1 MRSLVI
7 ALAGTGSEVSWGSC
21 KNSSSSPTSV
31 LWLLELHCPGH
42 GKGCWVWPT
51 DFWCETEQQQPVDDN
66 TWLAVRVVGG
76 ADSQYDIPIQ
86 LTPPAHTD
94 TYTPDKNPPV
104 RKKSN
109 KWMNLRNDKISNRHS
124 CRSQYDIDNLFS
136 DGLHRTCQQ
145 VPSPSHHFSQI
156 SWDLKHTLLLFLVGI
171 WIDKT
176 K

>member
-1 MRSLVI
+1 MADS
-7 ALAGTGSEVSWGSC
+7 
-21 KNSSSSPTSV
+21 
-31 LWLLELHCPGH
+31 
-42 GKGCWVWPT
+42 
-51 DFWCETEQQQPVDDN
+51 Q
-66 TWLAVRVVGG
+66 GG
-76 ADSQYDIPIQ
+76 RGGPDSQYDILIQ
-86 LTPPAHTD
+86 LTPHAHTN
-94 TYTPDKNPPV
+94 TYTPDKNPAIK
-104 RKKSN
+104 KKSN

-171 WIDKT
+171 WIYKT